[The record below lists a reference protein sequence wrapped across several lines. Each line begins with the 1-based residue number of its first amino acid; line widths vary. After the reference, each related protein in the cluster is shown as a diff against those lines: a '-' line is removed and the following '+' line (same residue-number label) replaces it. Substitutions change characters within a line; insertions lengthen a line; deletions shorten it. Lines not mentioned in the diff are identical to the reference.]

1 MRFTAKTRQWTDR
14 TYRHVTTKFSC
25 IDKLSISINSN
36 VMLLTRERAPLL
48 TM

>member
-25 IDKLSISINSN
+25 IDKLSISIKGN
-36 VMLLTRERAPLL
+36 VGSSRERELHY
-48 TM
+48 